1 MFSRWFD
8 WRGSATVGNVGSEEA
23 AAEDEDKEQ
32 EAIWKVI
39 LDKAIK
45 TRVEGSRI

>member
-1 MFSRWFD
+1 VFSRWFN
-8 WRGSATVGNVGSEEA
+8 WRGSVTKGNVASEEA

-32 EAIWKVI
+32 EATWKVI

-45 TRVEGSRI
+45 TRVKGSRI